1 MIIPPVI
8 DYKMA
13 AAPRKSEL
21 YAGWRFIHHTGHPGI
36 YRGVIMSSEE
46 KSPMTGAITEPAAP
60 APVEKAARMVA
71 IWAGSV
77 LALFAVSSLFR
88 LLMTAAGMKV
98 R

>member
-1 MIIPPVI
+1 
-8 DYKMA
+8 
-13 AAPRKSEL
+13 
-21 YAGWRFIHHTGHPGI
+21 
-36 YRGVIMSSEE
+36 
-46 KSPMTGAITEPAAP
+46 MTRAITEPAAP
-60 APVEKAARMVA
+60 APWWKKAAWMVA

>member
-1 MIIPPVI
+1 
-8 DYKMA
+8 
-13 AAPRKSEL
+13 
-21 YAGWRFIHHTGHPGI
+21 
-36 YRGVIMSSEE
+36 MSSEE
-46 KSPMTGAITEPAAP
+46 KSPMTRATTESAA
-60 APVEKAARMVA
+60 AATWWKKAAWMVA

>member
-1 MIIPPVI
+1 
-8 DYKMA
+8 
-13 AAPRKSEL
+13 
-21 YAGWRFIHHTGHPGI
+21 
-36 YRGVIMSSEE
+36 MSSEE
-46 KSPMTGAITEPAAP
+46 KSPMTMATTDPAAA
-60 APVEKAARMVA
+60 APWWKKAAWMVA

>member
-1 MIIPPVI
+1 MTRATTDPA
-8 DYKMA
+8 A
-13 AAPRKSEL
+13 AAPWWK
-21 YAGWRFIHHTGHPGI
+21 
-36 YRGVIMSSEE
+36 
-46 KSPMTGAITEPAAP
+46 
-60 APVEKAARMVA
+60 KAAWMVT

>member
-1 MIIPPVI
+1 
-8 DYKMA
+8 
-13 AAPRKSEL
+13 
-21 YAGWRFIHHTGHPGI
+21 
-36 YRGVIMSSEE
+36 MSSEE
-46 KSPMTGAITEPAAP
+46 KSPMTRAITEPATP
-60 APVEKAARMVA
+60 APWWKKAAWMVA

>member
-1 MIIPPVI
+1 
-8 DYKMA
+8 
-13 AAPRKSEL
+13 
-21 YAGWRFIHHTGHPGI
+21 
-36 YRGVIMSSEE
+36 
-46 KSPMTGAITEPAAP
+46 MTGLSLNLPHRP
-60 APVEKAARMVA
+60 PVEKAAWMVA

>member
-1 MIIPPVI
+1 
-8 DYKMA
+8 
-13 AAPRKSEL
+13 
-21 YAGWRFIHHTGHPGI
+21 
-36 YRGVIMSSEE
+36 MSSEE
-46 KSPMTGAITEPAAP
+46 KSPMTRAITEPAAA
-60 APVEKAARMVA
+60 APWWKKTAWMVT

>member
-1 MIIPPVI
+1 
-8 DYKMA
+8 
-13 AAPRKSEL
+13 
-21 YAGWRFIHHTGHPGI
+21 
-36 YRGVIMSSEE
+36 MSSEE
-46 KSPMTGAITEPAAP
+46 KSPMTRATTEPVVP
-60 APVEKAARMVA
+60 APWWKKAAWMVA

>member
-1 MIIPPVI
+1 
-8 DYKMA
+8 
-13 AAPRKSEL
+13 
-21 YAGWRFIHHTGHPGI
+21 
-36 YRGVIMSSEE
+36 MSSEE
-46 KSPMTGAITEPAAP
+46 KSPMTRAITEPATATP
-60 APVEKAARMVA
+60 WWKKAAWMVA

>member
-1 MIIPPVI
+1 
-8 DYKMA
+8 
-13 AAPRKSEL
+13 
-21 YAGWRFIHHTGHPGI
+21 
-36 YRGVIMSSEE
+36 MSSEE
-46 KSPMTGAITEPAAP
+46 KSPMTRATTEPATAAP
-60 APVEKAARMVA
+60 WWKKAAWMVA

>member
-1 MIIPPVI
+1 
-8 DYKMA
+8 
-13 AAPRKSEL
+13 
-21 YAGWRFIHHTGHPGI
+21 
-36 YRGVIMSSEE
+36 
-46 KSPMTGAITEPAAP
+46 MTRATTESAVP
-60 APVEKAARMVA
+60 APWWKKAAWMVA